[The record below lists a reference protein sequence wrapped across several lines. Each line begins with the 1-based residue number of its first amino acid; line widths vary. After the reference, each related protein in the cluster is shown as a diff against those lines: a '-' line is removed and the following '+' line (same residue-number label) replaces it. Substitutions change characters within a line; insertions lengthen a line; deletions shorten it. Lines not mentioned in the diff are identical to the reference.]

1 MEKVNCGFCGTAFL
15 ETAEK
20 CPVCGFPRK
29 IQNASKSADILLDEE
44 FEFLNEEE
52 PVKKNKPIFDYDEV
66 NADEEEELEKEE
78 DYGEEDEA
86 DEDDEPKSN
95 ALVIV
100 LLVILITLLLLAT
113 GFVFFRYFLPNI
125 MGTEEP
131 TVAVTEEVLPTETEE
146 ATEATIPCKMLAL
159 TSGAAELSQEGQP
172 WLLHVTVTPEDTT
185 DELIF
190 VSEDESVATVSD
202 DGKIIA
208 VGEGETII
216 LITCGNQSIKC
227 PVVVD
232 YDMIVEETLEE
243 AVPPMSVDDAE
254 DVTESAEAAEETEGE
269 VPEVEADTESGE
281 ALEAET
287 VPGEIVLKLKESDI
301 SLSKVRGVTYELTLE
316 CNLTADQVEW
326 ITMNSNIVLVK
337 DGVITVIGPGT
348 TKIVAK
354 YNGQSVECIV
364 RCVF

>member
-1 MEKVNCGFCGTAFL
+1 MEKVNCGFCGTAFW
-15 ETAEK
+15 ETEEK

-29 IQNASKSADILLDEE
+29 IQNTSKSADILLDEE
-44 FEFLNEEE
+44 FDFLNEEE
-52 PVKKNKPIFDYDEV
+52 PVKKTKAIFDYDEV
-66 NADEEEELEKEE
+66 NADEEEVP
-78 DYGEEDEA
+78 EDEGDYNEDNEE

-113 GFVFFRYFLPNI
+113 GFVFFRFFLPNV

-131 TVAVTEEVLPTETEE
+131 TVSVTEEVLPTQTEE
-146 ATEATIPCKMLAL
+146 TTEATIPCKMLAL

-185 DELIF
+185 DQLTF
-190 VSEDESVATVSD
+190 ASEDESVATVSE

-208 VGEGETII
+208 VGEGETIVH
-216 LITCGNQSIKC
+216 ITCGNQSIKC

-243 AVPPMSVDDAE
+243 AVPPMSVDDTE
-254 DVTESAEAAEETEGE
+254 ETTESTEETMEE
-269 VPEVEADTESGE
+269 ISETEAD
-281 ALEAET
+281 AET
-287 VPGEIVLKLKESDI
+287 DAPSAEKTNPADIILKLKESDI
-301 SLSKVRGVTYELTLE
+301 SLSKVRGVTYELTLD

-326 ITMNSNIVLVK
+326 ITMNSNIVLVR
-337 DGVITVIGPGT
+337 DGVITVMGPGT